1 MPGIRRLFAVFAV
14 IVGIMSSADAKDN
27 RNILLII
34 GDDIGWSDLGS
45 YGGEIETPTLDELAK
60 SGVQFTNFHSSPVC
74 APTRAM
80 MLTGVDNHLSGLGN
94 FNYAPYPEHAGQ
106 PGYEGYLRTDV
117 PTVAQKLRD
126 AGYHTYVAGKWHLGR
141 RPELLPP
148 ARGFEKSFVLGG
160 GGANSFDN
168 RGFLASRPTEQWF
181 RDGRKVSRGYAGI
194 YSDDMYYEELTKM
207 IGSNLQDD
215 QPFFAYLSFQSAHWP
230 LQAPAEY
237 IQKYAGRYKGG
248 WDKLREERLARQKKL
263 GLVPTST
270 RLGRLSPTAPA
281 WDDLD
286 DETKARKAREMAI
299 YAAMI
304 EYEDHTI
311 GRVLDYLREH
321 GQLENTVVIYTV
333 DNGAEAFDT
342 FGPLANEI
350 QIRFVRENFDLSIE
364 AMGTAESFITYGP
377 AWAAASATPLSW
389 HKGYVSEGGTRV
401 PFIVNEPG
409 SKSADKLHTRLTH
422 IRDIAATIL
431 DIAGVDTNPPR
442 PDGKRFPMM
451 EGRSVMGVVRGETQ
465 LVRPEN
471 EPIGW
476 EMFGNAVLA
485 MGDWKL
491 QRIRP
496 GMRGSGK
503 WELYN
508 LTEDPGETKD
518 LSSVEV
524 AQFRL
529 MRDLYETYA
538 LKSNVRPIDDDW
550 NPYAS
555 VGLEE

>member
-1 MPGIRRLFAVFAV
+1 MVE
-14 IVGIMSSADAKDN
+14 
-27 RNILLII
+27 
-34 GDDIGWSDLGS
+34 
-45 YGGEIETPTLDELAK
+45 Y
-60 SGVQFTNFHSSPVC
+60 
-74 APTRAM
+74 
-80 MLTGVDNHLSGLGN
+80 
-94 FNYAPYPEHAGQ
+94 
-106 PGYEGYLRTDV
+106 
-117 PTVAQKLRD
+117 
-126 AGYHTYVAGKWHLGR
+126 
-141 RPELLPP
+141 
-148 ARGFEKSFVLGG
+148 
-160 GGANSFDN
+160 
-168 RGFLASRPTEQWF
+168 
-181 RDGRKVSRGYAGI
+181 
-194 YSDDMYYEELTKM
+194 
-207 IGSNLQDD
+207 QD
-215 QPFFAYLSFQSAHWP
+215 Y
-230 LQAPAEY
+230 
-237 IQKYAGRYKGG
+237 
-248 WDKLREERLARQKKL
+248 
-263 GLVPTST
+263 
-270 RLGRLSPTAPA
+270 
-281 WDDLD
+281 
-286 DETKARKAREMAI
+286 
-299 YAAMI
+299 
-304 EYEDHTI
+304 TI

-342 FGPLANEI
+342 LGPLSNEI
-350 QIRFVRENFDLSIE
+350 QMRFVRENFDLSIE
-364 AMGTAESFITYGP
+364 AMGTAESFITYGS
-377 AWAAASATPLSW
+377 AWAGASATPLSW

-409 SKSADKLHTRLTH
+409 SKSTDKLHTRLTH
-422 IRDIAATIL
+422 IKDIAATIL
-431 DIAGVDTNPPR
+431 DVAGVDPNPPG

-508 LTEDPGETKD
+508 LTEDPGETTD
-518 LSSVEV
+518 LSSVEA

-555 VGLEE
+555 IGLEE